1 MKIPPFKELNPP
13 DNLGYWTNKKT
24 GEKYGGQYIS
34 PLLIPN
40 LKKVEAG
47 FKKAMKN
54 KKFLAGL
61 EEQLVN
67 HIGIITPILRS
78 LELEDIAG
86 GEKKIGK
93 IFLKRTDL
101 HHDSSHKPVS
111 AFSSV
116 YFAKHIL
123 KAKKIIT
130 ETGAS
135 MNARAVASA
144 CAKLGLECEVHIGAV
159 DAEKVSLNKDITEL
173 YGAKI
178 VECHDSTKTLLPAM
192 AAALRSWQSD
202 PTAMYVVGSVCGP
215 HPYPLMVRTFASII
229 GRIAKKQMKDLTGKL
244 PSNVF
249 AVCGGG
255 SNLNAIS
262 YPYYKDKQVNIFGIE
277 SAGKGIS
284 SGQHAATLTSNAP
297 IGILLGARSNVLM
310 NNDGQIDESHTEAS
324 GLDFSGVGPEI
335 CYMHS
340 INRIQFRAT
349 SDKEAQE
356 TFLMMCRKTGIL
368 PAIEACYVIHAAL
381 KEIKKRKNPK
391 ENHLIHLCGS
401 GESNVAR
408 MLKYKRE
415 HE

>member
-1 MKIPPFKELNPP
+1 MKIPPFKELNAP
-13 DNLGYWTNKKT
+13 DSLGYWSNKKT

-54 KKFLAGL
+54 KKFLSSL
-61 EEQLVN
+61 EEQLID
-67 HIGIITPILRS
+67 HIGIVTPILRS
-78 LELEDIAG
+78 RELENIAG
-86 GEKKIGK
+86 GEKKIGR

-123 KAKKIIT
+123 KAKRIIT

-178 VECHDSTKTLLPAM
+178 IECHDSTKTLLPAM

-202 PTAMYVVGSVCGP
+202 PSAMYVVGSCCGP

-229 GRIAKKQMKDLTGKL
+229 GRIAKKQMQDLTGKL
-244 PSNVF
+244 PSTVF

-255 SNLNAIS
+255 SNLSAIS
-262 YPYYKDKQVNIFGIE
+262 YPYYNEKKVDIFGIE

-284 SGQHAATLTSNAP
+284 SGAHAATITGKAP

-310 NNDGQIDESHTEAS
+310 DEDGQINESHTEAS
-324 GLDFSGVGPEI
+324 GLDFSGTGPEI
-335 CYMHS
+335 CYMAS
-340 INRIQFRAT
+340 TGKIKFQAT
-349 SDKEAQE
+349 TDREAQE

-381 KEIKKRKNPK
+381 KEIKRRKNPR

-401 GESNVAR
+401 GESNVGR

-415 HE
+415 NE

>member
-13 DNLGYWTNKKT
+13 NSLGYWTNKKT

-40 LKKVEAG
+40 LKKVESG

-54 KKFLAGL
+54 KKFLSNL

-67 HIGIITPILRS
+67 HIGIVTPILRS
-78 LELEDIAG
+78 KELENIIG

-178 VECHDSTKTLLPAM
+178 IECHDSTKTLLPAM

-202 PTAMYVVGSVCGP
+202 PSAMYVVGSCCGP

-229 GRIAKKQMKDLTGKL
+229 GRIAKKQMQELTGKL
-244 PSNVF
+244 PSTVF

-255 SNLNAIS
+255 SNLSAIS
-262 YPYYKDKQVNIFGIE
+262 YPYYKEKKVHIFGIE

-284 SGQHAATLTSNAP
+284 SGAHAATITGKAP

-310 NNDGQIDESHTEAS
+310 DEDGQINESHTEAS
-324 GLDFSGVGPEI
+324 GLDFSGTGPEI
-335 CYMHS
+335 CYMAS
-340 INRIQFRAT
+340 TGKIKFRAT
-349 SDKEAQE
+349 TDKEAQE
-356 TFLMMCRKTGIL
+356 TFLMMCKKTGIL
-368 PAIEACYVIHAAL
+368 PAIEACYVINAAL
-381 KEIKKRKNPK
+381 KEIKKRKNPR

-401 GESNVAR
+401 GESNVRR
-408 MLKYKRE
+408 MLKYKRDNE
-415 HE
+415 

>member
-1 MKIPPFKELNPP
+1 M
-13 DNLGYWTNKKT
+13 GYWTNKQT
-24 GEKYGGQYIS
+24 EKYGGQYIS

-54 KKFLAGL
+54 KKFLSNL

-67 HIGIITPILRS
+67 HIGIVTPILRS
-78 LELEDIAG
+78 KELENIIG

-144 CAKLGLECEVHIGAV
+144 CAKLSLDCEVHIGAI

-178 VECHDSTKTLLPAM
+178 IECHDSTKTLLPAM

-202 PTAMYVVGSVCGP
+202 PSAMYVVGSCCGP

-229 GRIAKKQMKDLTGKL
+229 GRIAKKQMQELTGKL
-244 PSNVF
+244 PSTVF

-255 SNLNAIS
+255 SNLSAIS
-262 YPYYKDKQVNIFGIE
+262 YPYYKEKSVDIFGIE

-284 SGQHAATLTSNAP
+284 SGAHAATITGKAP

-310 NNDGQIDESHTEAS
+310 NDDGQINESTTEAS
-324 GLDFSGVGPEI
+324 GLDFSGTGPEI
-335 CYMHS
+335 CYMAS
-340 INRIQFRAT
+340 TGKIKFRAT
-349 SDKEAQE
+349 TDKEAQK

-368 PAIEACYVIHAAL
+368 PAIDACYVIHAAL
-381 KEIKKRKNPK
+381 KEIKRRNNPEK
-391 ENHLIHLCGS
+391 II
-401 GESNVAR
+401 
-408 MLKYKRE
+408 
-415 HE
+415 

>member
-13 DNLGYWTNKKT
+13 NSLGYWTNKKT

-40 LKKVEAG
+40 LKKVESG

-54 KKFLAGL
+54 KKFISNL

-67 HIGIITPILRS
+67 HIGIVTPILRS
-78 LELEDIAG
+78 KELENMIG

-178 VECHDSTKTLLPAM
+178 IECHDSTKTLLPAM

-202 PTAMYVVGSVCGP
+202 PSAMYVVGSCCGP

-229 GRIAKKQMKDLTGKL
+229 GRIAKKQMQELTGKL
-244 PSNVF
+244 PSTVF

-255 SNLNAIS
+255 SNLSAIS
-262 YPYYKDKQVNIFGIE
+262 YPYYKEKKVHIFGIE

-284 SGQHAATLTSNAP
+284 SGAHAATITGKAP

-310 NNDGQIDESHTEAS
+310 DEDGQINESHTEAS
-324 GLDFSGVGPEI
+324 GLDFSGTGPEI
-335 CYMHS
+335 CYMAS
-340 INRIQFRAT
+340 TGKIKFRAT
-349 SDKEAQE
+349 TDKEAQE
-356 TFLMMCRKTGIL
+356 TFLMMCKKTGIL
-368 PAIEACYVIHAAL
+368 PAIEACYVINAAL
-381 KEIKKRKNPK
+381 KEIKKRSNPR

-401 GESNVAR
+401 GESNVGR

-415 HE
+415 NE

>member
-1 MKIPPFKELNPP
+1 MKIPPFRELNPP
-13 DNLGYWTNKKT
+13 DNLGYWTNKRT

-47 FKKAMKN
+47 FKKAMIN

-67 HIGIITPILRS
+67 HIGIVTPILRS

-144 CAKLGLECEVHIGAV
+144 CAKLNLSCEVHIGAL

-173 YGAKI
+173 YGANIKI
-178 VECHDSTKTLLPAM
+178 CHDSTKSLLPAM

-202 PTAMYVVGSVCGP
+202 PSAMYVVGSVCGP

-229 GRIAKKQMKDLTGKL
+229 GRITKKQMQELTGKI
-244 PSNVF
+244 PSTVF
-249 AVCGGG
+249 GVVGGG
-255 SNLNAIS
+255 SNLSSVA
-262 YPYYKDKQVNIFGIE
+262 YPYYKEKNVDIFGVE
-277 SAGKGIS
+277 SAGEGIDT
-284 SGQHAATLTSNAP
+284 GKHAATLTSKAP
-297 IGILLGARSNVLM
+297 IGILLGQRANVLM
-310 NNDGQIDESHTEAS
+310 NDDAQISMSHTEAS
-324 GLDFSGVGPEI
+324 GLDFSSSGPEI
-335 CYMHS
+335 CYLNS
-340 INRIQFRAT
+340 IGRIKFKAT
-349 SDKEAQE
+349 TDKEAQE

-368 PAIEACYVIHAAL
+368 PAIEACYVINAAL

>member
-1 MKIPPFKELNPP
+1 MKIPPFKELNAP
-13 DNLGYWTNKKT
+13 DKLGYWTNEQT

-47 FKKAMKN
+47 FKKAMKD
-54 KKFLAGL
+54 KKFLTGL

-67 HIGIITPILRS
+67 HVGIVTPILRS
-78 LELEDIAG
+78 KELEDLVG
-86 GEKKIGK
+86 GGKKIGK

-144 CAKLGLECEVHIGAV
+144 CAKLNLKCEVHIGAL

-202 PTAMYVVGSVCGP
+202 PSAMYVVGSCCGP

-229 GRIAKKQMKDLTGKL
+229 GRIAKKQMKDLTGRL
-244 PSNVF
+244 PSTVF

-255 SNLNAIS
+255 SNLSAIS
-262 YPYYKDKQVNIFGIE
+262 YPYYKEKKVEIFGIE
-277 SAGKGIS
+277 SAGKGIA
-284 SGQHAATLTSNAP
+284 SGAHAATITGKAP

-310 NNDGQIDESHTEAS
+310 DSGGQINESHTEAS
-324 GLDFSGVGPEI
+324 GLDFSGTGPEI
-335 CYMHS
+335 CYMAS
-340 INRIQFRAT
+340 MGKINFKAT

-381 KEIKKRKNPK
+381 KEIKRRKNPK

-401 GESNVAR
+401 GESNVSR
-408 MLKYKRE
+408 MLTYKRNNE
-415 HE
+415 